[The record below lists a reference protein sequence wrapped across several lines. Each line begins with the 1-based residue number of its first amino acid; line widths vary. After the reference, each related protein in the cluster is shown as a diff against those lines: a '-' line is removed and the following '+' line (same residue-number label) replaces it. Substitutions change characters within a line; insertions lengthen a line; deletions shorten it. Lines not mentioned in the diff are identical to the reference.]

1 MFGLSKRARESSGAV
16 ATMVLIGDGYR
27 RSYVKRLLGGRAVVV
42 AELASDRR
50 AHLLAEIRP
59 DVIVLDCA
67 SGGINPLLTLPRL
80 SELEG
85 SPRVV
90 ALTDGSVSP
99 GLDADSLLSLGADVT
114 ADIGDPRAV
123 AEAVLFQTGTEP
135 PRPRNRVLA
144 AA

>member
-1 MFGLSKRARESSGAV
+1 MFGLRKRNSGSGAATTV
-16 ATMVLIGDGYR
+16 ALIGEGYR
-27 RSYVKRLLGGRAVVV
+27 RSYVKGLLDGRVEIS

-50 AHLLAEIRP
+50 AHLLVEIRP
-59 DVIVLDCA
+59 DIIILDCA
-67 SGGINPLLTLPRL
+67 SEGTNPLLALPKL

-85 SPRVV
+85 SPRIV

-99 GLDADSLLSLGADVT
+99 GLEADILLSLGADVT

-123 AEAVLFQTGTEP
+123 AEAVLRTGTEP
-135 PRPRNRVLA
+135 PRPRHRVLA